1 MGDTEMLQ
9 TQFGEIPQVTETPL
23 FPSLWFCATTVQ
35 ALGKARLYMLPTMIA
50 SPRHLLVQPHCDSTV
65 TACNQHTTPTLNV
78 MSYSNSVLEAGVARR
93 RSSVSV
99 RFVSHDKV
107 DGGRKDGPWD
117 YPPKFQLL
125 A

>member
-78 MSYSNSVLEAGVARR
+78 MSCSNFRAGGGGSKAKELCV
-93 RSSVSV
+93 RSI
-99 RFVSHDKV
+99 RF
-107 DGGRKDGPWD
+107 P
-117 YPPKFQLL
+117 
-125 A
+125 